1 MKELIAPAKQHP
13 GKLIAGSGG
22 AGSLVC
28 RRIAETV
35 KGFEL
40 IASFALF
47 APAGTP
53 NAIVDRLASESQKIL
68 ARSDVRERFA
78 VMGIQVSPLKPAEL
92 GEFQKSE
99 LAKWAKLAKAA
110 SIIPE

>member
-40 IASFALF
+40 IA
-47 APAGTP
+47 
-53 NAIVDRLASESQKIL
+53 
-68 ARSDVRERFA
+68 
-78 VMGIQVSPLKPAEL
+78 
-92 GEFQKSE
+92 
-99 LAKWAKLAKAA
+99 
-110 SIIPE
+110 